1 MYYMQYNII
10 RKRDKEVPGRSR
22 KERQKM
28 KVNITYSCGH
38 EGTIEAFGKAE
49 ERERK
54 IKYFEEYGLCPD
66 CYKEGKKG
74 EEKAFAEKYE
84 LPELQGSE
92 KQISWA
98 ESIRKEK
105 IEAFEKEK
113 PAIRKG
119 AGDDFAEFL
128 NEFADKYYKNNSASW
143 WIDHREWRTFKKE
156 LLKEAVTTFKA
167 QDAR

>member
-1 MYYMQYNII
+1 
-10 RKRDKEVPGRSR
+10 
-22 KERQKM
+22 M

-38 EGTIEAFGKAE
+38 EGTIEVFGKAG

-66 CYKEGKKG
+66 CYKAEKQG
-74 EEKAFAEKYE
+74 EEKSFAEKYG

-98 ESIRKEK
+98 NKIRKEK
-105 IEAFEKEK
+105 IEAFEAEK

-119 AGDDFAEFL
+119 AGDDFADFL
-128 NEFADKYYKNNSASW
+128 NEFADRYYKNKSASW

-156 LLKEAVTTFKA
+156 LLKAAVVAFKA
-167 QDAR
+167 QDGM

>member
-1 MYYMQYNII
+1 
-10 RKRDKEVPGRSR
+10 
-22 KERQKM
+22 M

-38 EGTIEAFGKAE
+38 EGTIEVFGKAE

-66 CYKEGKKG
+66 CYKEEKKG

-105 IEAFEKEK
+105 IEEFEKEK

-119 AGDDFAEFL
+119 AGDDFADFL
-128 NEFADKYYKNNSASW
+128 DKFTNHYYKNNSASW
-143 WIDHREWRTFKKE
+143 WIDHREWRAFKKA
-156 LLKEAVTTFKA
+156 LLGKAVADFKA
-167 QDAR
+167 QDGM

>member
-1 MYYMQYNII
+1 
-10 RKRDKEVPGRSR
+10 
-22 KERQKM
+22 M

-38 EGTIEAFGKAE
+38 QGTINVFGKSE

-66 CYKEGKKG
+66 CYKAEKQG
-74 EEKAFAEKYE
+74 EERSFAERYE

-98 ESIRKEK
+98 ESIRMEK
-105 IEAFEKEK
+105 IKAFENEK

-119 AGDDFAEFL
+119 AGDDFADFL

-143 WIDHREWRTFKKE
+143 WIDHREWKTFKKE

>member
-1 MYYMQYNII
+1 
-10 RKRDKEVPGRSR
+10 
-22 KERQKM
+22 M

-38 EGTIEAFGKAE
+38 QGTINVFGKSE

-66 CYKEGKKG
+66 CYKAEKQG
-74 EEKAFAEKYE
+74 EERSFAERYE

-98 ESIRKEK
+98 ESIRMEK
-105 IEAFEKEK
+105 IKAFENEK

-119 AGDDFAEFL
+119 AGDDFADFL

-143 WIDHREWRTFKKE
+143 WIDHREWKTFKKE

-167 QDAR
+167 QDGM

>member
-1 MYYMQYNII
+1 
-10 RKRDKEVPGRSR
+10 
-22 KERQKM
+22 M

-38 EGTIEAFGKAE
+38 QGTINVFGKSE

-66 CYKEGKKG
+66 CYKVEKQKET
-74 EEKAFAEKYE
+74 EEFAVKCE
-84 LPELQGSE
+84 LPELKGSE
-92 KQISWA
+92 KQVAWA
-98 ESIRKEK
+98 NKIRKEK
-105 IEAFEKEK
+105 IEEFEKEK

-143 WIDHREWRTFKKE
+143 WIDHREWKTFKKE

>member
-1 MYYMQYNII
+1 
-10 RKRDKEVPGRSR
+10 
-22 KERQKM
+22 M

>member
-1 MYYMQYNII
+1 
-10 RKRDKEVPGRSR
+10 
-22 KERQKM
+22 M

-38 EGTIEAFGKAE
+38 EGTIEVFGKAE

-66 CYKEGKKG
+66 CYKEEKKG

-105 IEAFEKEK
+105 IEEFEKEK

-119 AGDDFAEFL
+119 AGDDFADFL
-128 NEFADKYYKNNSASW
+128 NDFTTNYYKNTSASW

-167 QDAR
+167 QDGM

>member
-1 MYYMQYNII
+1 
-10 RKRDKEVPGRSR
+10 
-22 KERQKM
+22 M

-38 EGTIEAFGKAE
+38 QGTINVFGKSE

-66 CYKEGKKG
+66 CYKAEKQG
-74 EEKAFAEKYE
+74 EEKSFAEKYE

-98 ESIRKEK
+98 ESIRMEK
-105 IEAFEKEK
+105 IKAFENEK

-119 AGDDFAEFL
+119 AGDDFADFL

-143 WIDHREWRTFKKE
+143 WIDHREWKTFKKE

-167 QDAR
+167 QDGM